1 MSQTHNLNIHTYS
14 FNEILNLFDLTYN
27 IDLEGLKRA
36 KKKVLMLHPDKSNLP
51 PDYFLFYKK
60 AFDIVMNYYQNN
72 HKQNQEIS
80 SEKIKYQ
87 ANNNNELNKGTTKK
101 ISSII
106 NSMNSNEFQ
115 EKFNELFEK
124 NMVQKSNTNK
134 NDWFSKEEPIYEI
147 DKNVS
152 KSNMGIILENI
163 KKQNQG
169 LVRYEGV
176 NNLYSSG
183 NGTSLYDDLDE
194 NDDSHYVTSDP
205 FSKLKFDDLRKV
217 HKDQSIFA
225 VSESDYNNVT
235 KYNSI
240 DQFNRARGQQDLT
253 PLEKT
258 HAEKIILEQERIF
271 KEKMAQKQHQ
281 SYLKTQQYS
290 EKNKS
295 VLASFLQIENGNK
308 KW

>member
-14 FNEILNLFDLTYN
+14 FNEILNLFDLNYN

-36 KKKVLMLHPDKSNLP
+36 KKKVLMLHPDKSQLP

-72 HKQNQEIS
+72 HRQNQEITN
-80 SEKIKYQ
+80 EKIKYE
-87 ANNNNELNKGTTKK
+87 ANTNNEMNKGTTKK

-124 NMVQKSNTNK
+124 NMVQKSNTTK
-134 NDWFSKEEPIYEI
+134 NEWFSKEEPIYEI

-152 KSNMGIILENI
+152 KSNMGVILDNI

-194 NDDSHYVTSDP
+194 VDDSQYVTSDP

-225 VSESDYNNVT
+225 VSESDYNKVT
-235 KYNSI
+235 KYNSV

-258 HAEKIILEQERIF
+258 HAEQIMLEQERIF

>member
-1 MSQTHNLNIHTYS
+1 MI
-14 FNEILNLFDLTYN
+14 
-27 IDLEGLKRA
+27 GLK
-36 KKKVLMLHPDKSNLP
+36 
-51 PDYFLFYKK
+51 
-60 AFDIVMNYYQNN
+60 
-72 HKQNQEIS
+72 
-80 SEKIKYQ
+80 
-87 ANNNNELNKGTTKK
+87 
-101 ISSII
+101 
-106 NSMNSNEFQ
+106 
-115 EKFNELFEK
+115 
-124 NMVQKSNTNK
+124 
-134 NDWFSKEEPIYEI
+134 EEAMYEI

-194 NDDSHYVTSDP
+194 SDDSQYVTSDP

-225 VSESDYNNVT
+225 VSESDYNNIT

-258 HAEKIILEQERIF
+258 HAEKMILEQERIF

-308 KW
+308 KYYN